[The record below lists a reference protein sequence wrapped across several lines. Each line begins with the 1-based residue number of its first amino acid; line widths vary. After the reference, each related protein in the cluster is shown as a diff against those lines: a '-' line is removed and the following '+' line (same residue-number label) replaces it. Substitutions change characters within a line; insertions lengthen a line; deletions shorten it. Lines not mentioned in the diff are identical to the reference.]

1 LTIILKS
8 SKKHGENR
16 VKKEARQINRHI
28 NGLRTIVSVGGALVK
43 SHFDKT
49 RGSGRQIMCAEGI
62 RKG

>member
-1 LTIILKS
+1 MMTEKA
-8 SKKHGENR
+8 
-16 VKKEARQINRHI
+16 EARQINQHI

-49 RGSGRQIMCAEGI
+49 GGSGHQIMCAEGI